1 MSDDLSAALALCG
14 LAAAAIV
21 VAAIFAFQQKVY
33 VDAATGH
40 VTSVE
45 VPGLGKF
52 KTNTP
57 AIALCGLGVILGY
70 FAYDV
75 MKGRSAKLVKFQ
87 GEINL
92 DQELI
97 ADIDAVTVG
106 VTSGSW
112 SHTSTPNGSTPVIS
126 VEIPVPDSWPS
137 YATYAFALGST
148 QTRPVLVGARLE
160 DPKFKL
166 SIRK

>member
-1 MSDDLSAALALCG
+1 MSDELVVALALCG
-14 LAAAAIV
+14 LAAAAIL
-21 VAAIFAFQQKVY
+21 VAAIFAFRQKVY
-33 VDAATGH
+33 VDSSTGQ
-40 VTSVE
+40 VTEVE

-52 KTNTP
+52 VTNTP
-57 AIALCGLGVILGY
+57 AIGLCGLGVILGY

-87 GEINL
+87 GEISL
-92 DQELI
+92 DRDLMSN
-97 ADIDAVTVG
+97 IDAVTVG

-112 SHTSTPNGSTPVIS
+112 SHTTTPNGSTPLIR

-137 YATYAFALGST
+137 YAAYAFAIGST
-148 QTRPVLVGARLE
+148 KTRPVLVGARLE
-160 DPKFKL
+160 NPKFTM